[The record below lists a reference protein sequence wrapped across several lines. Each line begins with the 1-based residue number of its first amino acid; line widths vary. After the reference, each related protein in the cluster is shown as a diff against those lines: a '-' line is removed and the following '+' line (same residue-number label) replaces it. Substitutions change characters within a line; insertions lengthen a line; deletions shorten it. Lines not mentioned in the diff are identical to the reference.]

1 MADLIRSNIEN
12 TVNVVEKKLEQTKYW
27 ITRMADAGMDVQKLQ
42 LKQIREELR
51 LNQLKGLL

>member
-27 ITRMADAGMDVQKLQ
+27 INRMSDAGMDVQKLQ
-42 LKQIREELR
+42 LKQTREELR